1 MDSTNASFSIE
12 FYPPRTAEG
21 NPCWMPCT
29 PNWRRSARILFGD
42 YGAGGSTRAG
52 TSKLVLKYRA
62 AGSEVAPHLSFAG
75 TDESDVREL
84 LQSYQGA
91 GIKRLVRCAETSLR
105 WRRAWSLSLRQ

>member
-1 MDSTNASFSIE
+1 MLDAVHAELAALGPEYFSV
-12 FYPPRTAEG
+12 T
-21 NPCWMPCT
+21 
-29 PNWRRSARILFGD
+29 

-84 LQSYQGA
+84 LQSYQAPGSK
-91 GIKRLVRCAETSLR
+91 GWWRCAETSPPVAARL
-105 WRRAWSLSLRQ
+105 SLSLRQ

>member
-21 NPCWMPCT
+21 ES
-29 PNWRRSARILFGD
+29 RLDAVHAERGARPGILFGD
-42 YGAGGSTRAG
+42 LRSRRLTRAG

-84 LQSYQGA
+84 LQSYQAPG
-91 GIKRLVRCAETSLR
+91 
-105 WRRAWSLSLRQ
+105 